1 MFAARKPRHATTGLL
16 WLDFPGQRWQKRA
29 TGIPMFVRMYIVYR
43 IACTHVPQHSHVT
56 VVTTNEFF
64 LVLTCVCAISIY
76 VCIDSPVLHPRM
88 SPLMHTLPSVVDGLK
103 TPSTPV
109 RAQHPRMSPLMLHPS
124 SRCCLQTCC
133 LQLPTRRARR
143 LKHMILYKENKVL
156 SVLSTGR
163 RMCSTMLGRP

>member
-1 MFAARKPRHATTGLL
+1 MRTNMGVPVALFFHRWPGKSSHCHTQIAGCKQSQNLNGFSVRGSMPRPARCEQGLTIGASS
-16 WLDFPGQRWQKRA
+16 DGVPNHSSCRQRA
-29 TGIPMFVRMYIVYR
+29 
-43 IACTHVPQHSHVT
+43 
-56 VVTTNEFF
+56 
-64 LVLTCVCAISIY
+64 
-76 VCIDSPVLHPRM
+76 HPRM
-88 SPLMHTLPSVVDGLK
+88 SPLMHTLPSAVDGLK

-109 RAQHPRMSPLMLHPS
+109 RVQHPRMSPLMLHPS